1 MKPSRKLI
9 WDYNPPF
16 GFKIMNT
23 PANSTVKD
31 RIETLRQ
38 TLHRHNTLY
47 HVQDNPEISDAEYD
61 FLMQE
66 LLALEQAHPDLQ
78 SPDSPTARVGAP
90 PLSVFETTSH
100 SLPMLSLD
108 NAFVASDIIDFDT
121 RVKKALQIQE
131 AVLYTAEPKL
141 DGVAVELVY
150 KDGTLVM
157 ASTRGD
163 GMIGEVIT
171 ANVRTIRSVPL
182 QFPAGAFEGRLEV
195 RGEII
200 MDRKGFEKLNRS
212 REEKNLPAFANPRN
226 AAAGSLRQLD
236 SSITAMRPLD
246 IFIYG
251 TGLAPDLN
259 SDSHW
264 DILNRLKSMGF
275 KVNPLIRPRLTLD
288 QVMECYRELEESRSG
303 LPYDIDGVV
312 IKVDSLR
319 YQAMLGEKARS
330 PRWAIAWKFQAIQGT
345 TRIQSIDIQVGRT
358 GVLTPVA
365 HQEPV
370 RIGGVWVSRA
380 TLHNQEEI
388 QRKDIR
394 IGDTVFVERAGDVI
408 PKIVKVVTEKR
419 TGNEIAFHLPS
430 TCPACGSKAVRLS
443 LEDSDRLESA
453 LRCFN
458 ARCPAQLK
466 ENIIHFASKRAFDMD
481 GLGEKLAGQ
490 LVDAGLLTSYAD
502 IFQLT
507 IEKLSKLNRMG
518 QKSAENLISAIDR
531 RKKIPLNRLLYSLGI
546 RHVGENIADMLAR
559 KWGSLNAVML
569 QTPESLVAVDGIGK
583 TIAESVYS
591 FFSDPGNREILARI
605 LENGVEILSVTPVAG
620 KTLEGKS
627 FVLTGTLPNLTRS
640 QTKELIEAAGGKI
653 ASAVSRNTSYLVAGE
668 APGSKLDA
676 ARKMGVEIIDEP
688 ALMQLL
694 EGESP
699 GPSSIRPFQQRL
711 I

>member
-1 MKPSRKLI
+1 
-9 WDYNPPF
+9 
-16 GFKIMNT
+16 MNT
-23 PANSTVKD
+23 PASSTI
-31 RIETLRQ
+31 RNRFETLRQ
-38 TLHRHNTLY
+38 ALHRHNTLY

-61 FLMQE
+61 LLMQE
-66 LLALEQAHPDLQ
+66 LMALEKAHPDLQ
-78 SPDSPTARVGAP
+78 SQDSPTVRVGAP
-90 PLSVFETTSH
+90 PLAEFETTSH

-108 NAFVASDIIDFDT
+108 NAFAVQDIIEFDS
-121 RVKKALQIQE
+121 RVKKVLQIQD
-131 AVLYTAEPKL
+131 AILYTAEPKL

-150 KDGTLVM
+150 EAGKLVM

-163 GMIGEVIT
+163 GMTGEVIT

-182 QFPAGAFEGRLEV
+182 QLQAGVFGSRLEV

-200 MDRKGFEKLNRS
+200 MDRRGFEKLNQS
-212 REEKNLPAFANPRN
+212 REDQNLPVFANPRN

-236 SSITAMRPLD
+236 SMITATRPLD

-251 TGLAPDLN
+251 TGLAPGLN
-259 SDSHW
+259 CGSHW
-264 DILNRLKSMGF
+264 EVLNRLKSLGF

-288 QVMECYRELEESRSG
+288 QVLECHRELEERRSG

-319 YQAMLGEKARS
+319 YQAMLGEKTRS

-345 TRIQSIDIQVGRT
+345 TRIQAIEVQVGRT

-365 HQEPV
+365 HLEPV

-380 TLHNQEEI
+380 TLHNEEEI

-408 PKIVKVVTEKR
+408 PKVVKVVTEKR
-419 TGNEIAFHLPS
+419 TGNETAFQMPA
-430 TCPACGSKAVRLS
+430 TCPACGSQATRSSIEK
-443 LEDSDRLESA
+443 SDRLESA

-458 ARCPAQLK
+458 PRCPAQLK

-507 IEKLSKLNRMG
+507 VEKLLTLSRMG

-531 RKKIPLNRLLYSLGI
+531 SKKIQLNRFLYSLGI
-546 RHVGENIADMLAR
+546 RHVGENIADILAR
-559 KWGSLNAVML
+559 KWTSLNTVMQ
-569 QTPESLVAVDGIGK
+569 QTSESLAAVEGIGK
-583 TIAESVYS
+583 TIAESVHD
-591 FFSDPGNREILARI
+591 FFSDPGYREILDKI
-605 LENGVEILSVTPVAG
+605 IENGVEILSGTPVAG

-640 QTKELIEAAGGKI
+640 QAKDLIEASGGKV

-668 APGSKLDA
+668 APGSKLEA
-676 ARKMGVEIIDEP
+676 ARKIGVEIIDEP

-694 EGESP
+694 EGILPNSSSRR
-699 GPSSIRPFQQRL
+699 PSQQRL